1 MARKKRLNSLSDWC
15 FMWVFCM
22 FDLPVKT
29 EMQIRRATA
38 FRNLLLDYGFVM
50 KQFSVYIKPTGSFS
64 TAKAL
69 VKKLSV
75 FVPDG
80 GLVSFM
86 YVTDRQFALVENF
99 IGNLPASNEE
109 IIRRQQEQLTLF

>member
-1 MARKKRLNSLSDWC
+1 MARKKRLNSLSDWH

-29 EMQIRRATA
+29 EKQIRRATA
-38 FRNLLLDYGFVM
+38 FRNLLLDEGFVM
-50 KQFSVYIKPTGSFS
+50 KQFSIYIKPTGTF
-64 TAKAL
+64 AAARGL
-69 VKKLSV
+69 VKKLSSLI
-75 FVPDG
+75 PDG

-99 IGNLPASNEE
+99 IGDMPTTNEE
-109 IIRRQQEQLTLF
+109 FIRRQHEQLTLF

>member
-29 EMQIRRATA
+29 KLQMRRATQ
-38 FRNLLLDYGFVM
+38 FRNLLLDNGFVM
-50 KQFSVYIKPTGSFS
+50 KQYSVYIKPTGSLR
-64 TAKAL
+64 TARIL
-69 VKKLSV
+69 VGKLSAR
-75 FVPDG
+75 VPDG
-80 GLVSFM
+80 GLVSFL
-86 YVTDRQFALVENF
+86 YITDRQFATAENYL
-99 IGNLPASNEE
+99 GNLPATNEE

>member
-1 MARKKRLNSLSDWC
+1 
-15 FMWVFCM
+15 MWVFCM

-29 EMQIRRATA
+29 DIQIRRATA
-38 FRNLLLDYGFVM
+38 FRNLLLDEGFVM
-50 KQFSVYIKPTGSFS
+50 KQFSIYIKPTGSFS
-64 TAKAL
+64 TARIL
-69 VKKLSV
+69 VKKLST

-99 IGNLPASNEE
+99 IGNLPATNEE

>member
-1 MARKKRLNSLSDWC
+1 
-15 FMWVFCM
+15 MWVFCM